1 MTHDE
6 DLEEDPIL
14 FDVVES
20 LDITE
25 EETESE
31 SYNELD
37 FEKVDLDNNQVE
49 DFYEMREAPYEEGD
63 LLD

>member
-20 LDITE
+20 LDINE
-25 EETESE
+25 EGADTES
-31 SYNELD
+31 YDELD
-37 FEKVDLDNNQVE
+37 FEKVDLDNSQVD
-49 DFYEMREAPYEEGD
+49 DFYEMREKPTENGN

>member
-37 FEKVDLDNNQVE
+37 FEKVDLDNNQVD